1 MRLLLVEDDKQLGDG
16 ICAGLALEGY
26 TVDWVRN
33 GNTAE
38 EALQKGQFDLVV
50 LDLGLPYRTGI
61 DILKEMR
68 ARGDTTPVLV
78 LTARDTVADR
88 IKGLDSGSDDYM
100 TKPFDLDE
108 LSARIRALLR
118 RSAGQTSSL
127 ITHGAITIDLAA
139 HAVLLDNKPVEISP
153 REFAILRI
161 LMSNTGRV
169 LSRSRLEE
177 TLYGWETDVES
188 NAVEVHIHRL
198 RRKLGANLI
207 RTVRGVGYLINK
219 ADS

>member
-33 GNTAE
+33 GSTAE
-38 EALQKGQFDLVV
+38 ETLRSGHFDLVV
-50 LDLGLPYRTGI
+50 LDLGLPYRSGI

-68 ARGDTTPVLV
+68 VRGDTTPVLV

-139 HAVLLDNKPVEISP
+139 HAVTLDGKLVEISP

-161 LMSNTGRV
+161 LMNNTGRV

-198 RRKLGANLI
+198 RKKLGSNLI
-207 RTVRGVGYLINK
+207 RTVRGVGYLIGK

>member
-16 ICAGLALEGY
+16 IRAGLALEGY

-33 GNTAE
+33 GSTAE
-38 EALQKGQFDLVV
+38 DALRSGQFDLVV
-50 LDLGLPYRTGI
+50 LDLGLPHRSGI

-68 ARGDTTPVLV
+68 VRGDTTPVLV

-139 HAVLLDNKPVEISP
+139 HAVTLDGRPVEISP

-198 RRKLGANLI
+198 RKKLGSNLI
-207 RTVRGVGYLINK
+207 RTVRGVGYLIGK

>member
-1 MRLLLVEDDKQLGDG
+1 MRLLLIEDDKQLGDG
-16 ICAGLALEGY
+16 IRAGLALEGY

-33 GNTAE
+33 GNAAE
-38 EALQKGQFDLVV
+38 EALLNAQFDLVV
-50 LDLGLPYRTGI
+50 LDLGLPHRSGI
-61 DILKEMR
+61 DILKELR
-68 ARGDTTPVLV
+68 ARGDATPVLV

-108 LSARIRALLR
+108 LSARVRALLR
-118 RSAGQTSSL
+118 RSVGQASSS
-127 ITHGAITIDLAA
+127 ITHGNIIIDPAA
-139 HAVLLDNKPVEISP
+139 HVVLLDGKPVEISP

-161 LMSNTGRV
+161 LMSNIGRV

-188 NAVEVHIHRL
+188 NAVEVHIHHL
-198 RRKLGANLI
+198 RRKLGGNLI
-207 RTVRGVGYLINK
+207 RTVRGVGYLIDK
-219 ADS
+219 EES

>member
-26 TVDWVRN
+26 TVDWARN

-38 EALQKGQFDLVV
+38 DALLNEQFDLVV
-50 LDLGLPYRTGI
+50 LDLGLPYRSGI
-61 DILKEMR
+61 DLLKGMR
-68 ARGDTTPVLV
+68 SRGNTTPVLV

-127 ITHGAITIDLAA
+127 ITHGAITVDLAA
-139 HAVLLDNKPVEISP
+139 HAVMLDDKPVEISP
-153 REFAILRI
+153 REFAILRM
-161 LMSNTGRV
+161 LLSSTGRV

-198 RRKLGANLI
+198 RRKLGSNLI
-207 RTVRGVGYLINK
+207 RTVRGVGYLIDK

>member
-38 EALQKGQFDLVV
+38 DALRNGQFDLVV
-50 LDLGLPYRTGI
+50 LDLGLPYRSGI
-61 DILKEMR
+61 DILKEIR

-127 ITHGAITIDLAA
+127 ITHGPITIDLTA
-139 HAVLLDNKPVEISP
+139 HAVLLDGKPVEISP

-198 RRKLGANLI
+198 RRKLGSNLI
-207 RTVRGVGYLINK
+207 RTVRGVGYLIDK
-219 ADS
+219 VDS